1 MRFVFVLILILFIS
15 PAIAQQPDTISYKR
29 SFMIHEYRKMDG
41 KRFRREE
48 LTPLLLSQ
56 PESRKYY
63 FKYRRAKVAGTVLAL
78 GAAVYTLFM
87 ANNEASINAQGRV
100 RPVVFT
106 GVVCFWGGVVL
117 MFNSDRQK
125 LKAVKA
131 YNRNF

>member
-1 MRFVFVLILILFIS
+1 MRLLFTTVLLLFITRTNAQ
-15 PAIAQQPDTISYKR
+15 PADTIAYKR
-29 SFMIHEYRKMDG
+29 SFMVYEYRKMDG

-106 GVVCFWGGVVL
+106 GAVCFWGGVVL

-131 YNRNF
+131 YNRSF